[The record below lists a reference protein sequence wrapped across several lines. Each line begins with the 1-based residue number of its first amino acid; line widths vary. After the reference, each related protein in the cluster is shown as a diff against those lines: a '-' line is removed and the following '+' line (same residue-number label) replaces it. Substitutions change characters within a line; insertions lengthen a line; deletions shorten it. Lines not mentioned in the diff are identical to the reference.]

1 MLSSAYCAAVAKKKK
16 NKTTT
21 MSEHRR
27 NRMKQYKD
35 CAEPS
40 IIQGW
45 NHTQII
51 ICSADHHLKEGEK
64 MEKN

>member
-1 MLSSAYCAAVAKKKK
+1 MLSSAYCAAVAKKKI
-16 NKTTT
+16 NKTTM

-45 NHTQII
+45 NHTQLYAVLITI
-51 ICSADHHLKEGEK
+51 SNRGENGK
-64 MEKN
+64 K

>member
-1 MLSSAYCAAVAKKKK
+1 
-16 NKTTT
+16 
-21 MSEHRR
+21 
-27 NRMKQYKD
+27 MKQYKD

-51 ICSADHHLKEGEK
+51 ICNADHHLKEGRGGGNGK
-64 MEKN
+64 KIKWGG

>member
-1 MLSSAYCAAVAKKKK
+1 
-16 NKTTT
+16 

-27 NRMKQYKD
+27 NRMKQYKN

-51 ICSADHHLKEGEK
+51 IYSADHHLKEGEK
-64 MEKN
+64 MEKNWNGERE